1 MTTIYDATEPLELTR
16 KHFAAIFGL
25 DRAFSASI
33 PLEGSLFEEIIG
45 SSMITN
51 AQFCSVITQSTRH
64 TPESDAETVEDGVDQ
79 EFCV

>member
-1 MTTIYDATEPLELTR
+1 MTTIYDAIEPLQLTR
-16 KHFAAIFGL
+16 KHFAAIFEL
-25 DRAFSASI
+25 NRAFSAAI
-33 PLEGSLFEEIIG
+33 PLEGNLFEEIIG

-51 AQFCSVITQSTRH
+51 AQFCSVITQSARH